1 MLPLRQATPANV
13 AAKAPLLTADRPIL
27 PPGWTPEGVIAAL
40 EPLSEERRR
49 ARILE
54 VTRAR
59 VGSVTV
65 LMDMPRDPHNGAA
78 VVRSADAFGV
88 PEVNVVLREEGFLVG
103 HRVAQG
109 TERWVDVVQHH
120 APSDAVAALKGR
132 GFRLV
137 ATHPKGALVPADL
150 AAIERLCLV
159 LGNEHDGISE
169 ALSAAADDSVR
180 IPMRGMVESLNLSVA
195 AAVLLSAALAG
206 RPGDLS
212 PAEERRW
219 YAVGL
224 LRSVPRAEEILAA
237 LSTPPTATQL
247 R

>member
-1 MLPLRQATPANV
+1 MLVPE
-13 AAKAPLLTADRPIL
+13 RPTL
-27 PPGWTPEGVIAAL
+27 PSGWTPDAVIRVL

-88 PEVNVVLREEGFLVG
+88 PQLHVVLRDDAFLVG

-109 TERWVDVVQHH
+109 TERWVDVVQHR
-120 APSDAVAALKGR
+120 APEDAVRSLKER

-137 ATHPKGALVPADL
+137 ATHPLGTLVPEDL
-150 AAIERLCLV
+150 GSIERLCLV

-169 ALSAAADDSVR
+169 ALRAASDASVR
-180 IPMRGMVESLNLSVA
+180 IPMRGYVESLNLSVA
-195 AAVLLSAALAG
+195 AAVLLAAALRG
-206 RPGDLS
+206 RQGDLA
-212 PAEERRW
+212 PDEERRL

-237 LSTPPTATQL
+237 STA
-247 R
+247 RR

>member
-1 MLPLRQATPANV
+1 MKQPLPELTPA
-13 AAKAPLLTADRPIL
+13 APSGALTAPFLSVGRPSL
-27 PPGWTPEGVIAAL
+27 PPGWNPASVVRVL

-49 ARILE
+49 ARLLE
-54 VTRAR
+54 VIRAR

-88 PEVNVVLREEGFLVG
+88 PEVNVVLRDDAFLVG

-109 TERWVDVVQHH
+109 SQRWVDVVEHSR
-120 APSDAVAALKGR
+120 AEDAARALKER
-132 GFRLV
+132 GFRLI
-137 ATHPKGALVPADL
+137 ATHPNGALTPASL
-150 AAIERLCLV
+150 RSIERVCLV
-159 LGNEHDGISE
+159 LGNEHDGISQ
-169 ALSAAADDSVR
+169 ALSDAADDSVR
-180 IPMRGMVESLNLSVA
+180 IPMRGFVESLNLSVA
-195 AAVLLSAALAG
+195 AAVLLAAALDG

-212 PAEERRW
+212 AEECERW

-224 LRSVPRAEEILAA
+224 LRSVPRADEILAA
-237 LSTPPTATQL
+237 WRA

>member
-1 MLPLRQATPANV
+1 MKQPPV
-13 AAKAPLLTADRPIL
+13 IAPLASDAANGSVSRLTPGRPSL
-27 PPGWTPEGVIAAL
+27 PPGWNPENVIRVL
-40 EPLSEERRR
+40 EPLAEARRK

-88 PEVNVVLREEGFLVG
+88 PEVNVVLRDEAFLVG

-109 TERWVDVVQHH
+109 TERWVDVVQHRT
-120 APSDAVAALKGR
+120 PEEAVASLR
-132 GFRLV
+132 SRSFRLI
-137 ATHPKGALVPADL
+137 ATHPQGKLTPRDL
-150 AAIERLCLV
+150 PSIERLCLV

-169 ALSAAADDSVR
+169 ALSTAADESVR
-180 IPMRGMVESLNLSVA
+180 IPMRGYVESLNLSVA
-195 AAVLLSAALAG
+195 AAVLLAAALDG
-206 RPGDLS
+206 RPGDLT
-212 PAEERRW
+212 PEEERRW

-224 LRSVPRAEEILAA
+224 FRSVPRAEEILGA
-237 LSTPPTATQL
+237 LRPEA
-247 R
+247 

>member
-1 MLPLRQATPANV
+1 M
-13 AAKAPLLTADRPIL
+13 
-27 PPGWTPEGVIAAL
+27 L
-40 EPLSEERRR
+40 EPLSEARRR
-49 ARILE
+49 ERILG

-88 PEVNVVLREEGFLVG
+88 PEVNVVLRDEAFLVG

-109 TERWVDVVQHH
+109 TERWVDVVQHRS
-120 APSDAVAALKGR
+120 AEEAIAALRAR
-132 GFRLV
+132 GFTLV
-137 ATHPKGALVPADL
+137 ATHPQGELVPKDL
-150 AAIERLCLV
+150 RAVERLCLV

-169 ALSAAADDSVR
+169 ALSKASDTSVR
-180 IPMRGMVESLNLSVA
+180 IPMRGYVESLNLSVA
-195 AAVLLSAALAG
+195 AAVLLQAALDG

-212 PAEERRW
+212 ASEQRRW
-219 YAVGL
+219 YATGL
-224 LRSVPRAEEILAA
+224 LRSVQRAEEILAA
-237 LSTPPTATQL
+237 TSP